1 MEQAKKEMLA
11 AAGIDAEDA
20 LERFMG
26 SEALLTRF
34 LGCFLEDASMD
45 ALRGAVAA
53 GDWDKALTASDTLK
67 GTCGS
72 LAMTVLYDLFTRQV
86 ALLRASDTAGAA
98 ALRPAIEAAC
108 RKAAAA
114 IRELWR
120 WPGIK
125 RGAGCPCGKSCA
137 ITWWPR
143 RCWWRRGWAYVC
155 FCGGSCW

>member
-34 LGCFLEDASMD
+34 LGRFLEDASMD
-45 ALRGAVAA
+45 ALRGAVAV
-53 GDWDKALTASDTLK
+53 GDWDKALTASHTLK
-67 GTCGS
+67 GMCGNLS
-72 LAMTVLYDLFTRQV
+72 MTVLYDLFTRQV

-98 ALRPAIEAAC
+98 ALMPAIEAAC

-114 IRELWR
+114 IREL
-120 WPGIK
+120 
-125 RGAGCPCGKSCA
+125 
-137 ITWWPR
+137 
-143 RCWWRRGWAYVC
+143 
-155 FCGGSCW
+155 